1 MMPLVTAENTPL
13 PRGVTHPPAA
23 PPEAADFAA
32 ILGRL
37 RAMMAPGQPDAAA
50 GATAEIPPQGEDAP
64 RPAGA
69 PADGSPE
76 DDGSGPDG
84 VVGAFPDLPEGDA
97 GAALPAQPPIGAAA
111 PDPAPQG
118 REEGRESLLRARLAL
133 AQEGAG
139 PVPAAGRAGGTGPA
153 SALAA
158 AAPLSA
164 DDSAPVREPFPATGM
179 PETAIPSPTPRLQSA
194 LPSSRVAPPP
204 AEAPHIPMPDV
215 PQAPVTRA
223 SGPEAAAGAPAAS
236 ALPPAPTQASAAQ
249 TVQATRAPM
258 PRPVVQAD
266 APGTMPAA
274 ASAPHRSTG
283 PSVPV
288 DQPELS
294 RLQHG
299 ESRPDQRILSLAQTA
314 ETGPAQRPLG
324 LSSRQHAQ
332 VPWTDQN
339 PVHAGPAQPG
349 QAMPGPALL
358 NQAGPGQAA
367 PSQAPA
373 GAGAPPATAAAL
385 VRPPF
390 PAARPALPQT
400 AGFVP
405 NLPSAP
411 TPPDV
416 ITDKPPVTSE
426 GQPTGVSPPSRT
438 VAISALLAAPAG
450 RGDTGSSP
458 TPTNALL
465 FPSPAEILRPLTPEA
480 RPATPIQAQRAV
492 APTMV
497 SPQMPAPL
505 AALATGSAPTDRRP
519 TPAATASKPAV
530 DTAPAPLRT
539 PTVTTR
545 QPGTPVQ
552 ASLPT
557 QQLAPSAPP
566 AVATLTDAA
575 MGLPESP
582 RRTPAITATQPSAPD
597 PASLATRQLAPNPP
611 PAVATVT
618 DAATGL
624 PEFPRRT
631 PAITAIQPSTPD
643 PASLATRQL
652 APHSPPAIT
661 TVTNAATGL
670 PGSPQRTP
678 AITATEPGMPVQ
690 PPMRQLAP
698 GALAP
703 VPAVDKAAPVPP
715 GSPARIH
722 AAPGAGPRDPYG
734 AARAV
739 FAAKPARA
747 AGPSPLPLPAMPL
760 GSGAALPAA
769 RLSPDRIRA
778 EPVHPA
784 PDTASAAPAAQAVL
798 PPGAA
803 LVPPPVPID
812 QTPPG
817 GDQPVD
823 LIHRLDAPPRAEA
836 MAEPRAGTTPAL
848 DTAQRIAQQIAARL
862 DVPGPGTFDLAL
874 QPEEL
879 GQVRLKLVSHDAGS
893 LLIVQ
898 AERPETLDL
907 MRRHIG
913 VLEQDLRAL
922 GHDQLSLR
930 FSGGHAG
937 DAGQRA
943 AQHAAPQAASEG
955 TPAADPRPSTQ
966 TAPAPPRARD
976 HLDLRL

>member
-1 MMPLVTAENTPL
+1 
-13 PRGVTHPPAA
+13 
-23 PPEAADFAA
+23 
-32 ILGRL
+32 
-37 RAMMAPGQPDAAA
+37 
-50 GATAEIPPQGEDAP
+50 
-64 RPAGA
+64 
-69 PADGSPE
+69 
-76 DDGSGPDG
+76 
-84 VVGAFPDLPEGDA
+84 
-97 GAALPAQPPIGAAA
+97 
-111 PDPAPQG
+111 
-118 REEGRESLLRARLAL
+118 
-133 AQEGAG
+133 
-139 PVPAAGRAGGTGPA
+139 
-153 SALAA
+153 
-158 AAPLSA
+158 
-164 DDSAPVREPFPATGM
+164 
-179 PETAIPSPTPRLQSA
+179 
-194 LPSSRVAPPP
+194 
-204 AEAPHIPMPDV
+204 
-215 PQAPVTRA
+215 
-223 SGPEAAAGAPAAS
+223 
-236 ALPPAPTQASAAQ
+236 
-249 TVQATRAPM
+249 
-258 PRPVVQAD
+258 
-266 APGTMPAA
+266 
-274 ASAPHRSTG
+274 
-283 PSVPV
+283 
-288 DQPELS
+288 
-294 RLQHG
+294 
-299 ESRPDQRILSLAQTA
+299 
-314 ETGPAQRPLG
+314 
-324 LSSRQHAQ
+324 
-332 VPWTDQN
+332 
-339 PVHAGPAQPG
+339 
-349 QAMPGPALL
+349 MPGPALL
-358 NQAGPGQAA
+358 TQAGPGQAA
-367 PSQAPA
+367 PGQAPA
-373 GAGAPPATAAAL
+373 GAGVPPTTAAAL

-390 PAARPALPQT
+390 PAARPPLPQT
-400 AGFVP
+400 AGFDP

-411 TPPDV
+411 TLPDV

-426 GQPTGVSPPSRT
+426 GQPTGVSPPGRT

-458 TPTNALL
+458 TPTTALL

-480 RPATPIQAQRAV
+480 RPESPIQAQRAV

-497 SPQMPAPL
+497 SPRMPAPL

-519 TPAATASKPAV
+519 IPAATASKPAV

-557 QQLAPSAPP
+557 RQLAPSAPP

-624 PEFPRRT
+624 PESLRRT
-631 PAITAIQPSTPD
+631 PAK
-643 PASLATRQL
+643 
-652 APHSPPAIT
+652 
-661 TVTNAATGL
+661 
-670 PGSPQRTP
+670 
-678 AITATEPGMPVQ
+678 TATEPGMPVQ

-715 GSPARIH
+715 GSPARIQT
-722 AAPGAGPRDPYG
+722 APGAGPRDPYG

-739 FAAKPARA
+739 FAAEPARA

-778 EPVHPA
+778 EPIHRA
-784 PDTASAAPAAQAVL
+784 PDTASAAPGAQAVL
-798 PPGAA
+798 SPGAA

-823 LIHRLDAPPRAEA
+823 PIHRLDAPPRAEA
-836 MAEPRAGTTPAL
+836 MAEPRAGTTPAV

>member
-1 MMPLVTAENTPL
+1 MPLVTAENTPL

-566 AVATLTDAA
+566 AVATLIDAA
-575 MGLPESP
+575 IGLPES
-582 RRTPAITATQPSAPD
+582 
-597 PASLATRQLAPNPP
+597 
-611 PAVATVT
+611 
-618 DAATGL
+618 
-624 PEFPRRT
+624 PRRT

>member
-566 AVATLTDAA
+566 AVATLIDAA
-575 MGLPESP
+575 IGLPES
-582 RRTPAITATQPSAPD
+582 
-597 PASLATRQLAPNPP
+597 
-611 PAVATVT
+611 
-618 DAATGL
+618 
-624 PEFPRRT
+624 PRRT

>member
-13 PRGVTHPPAA
+13 RRGVTHPPAA

-37 RAMMAPGQPDAAA
+37 RAVMAPGQPDAAA
-50 GATAEIPPQGEDAP
+50 GATAEIPPQGEDAL
-64 RPAGA
+64 RPAA
-69 PADGSPE
+69 AAADGSPE

-97 GAALPAQPPIGAAA
+97 GAALPAQPPIGAVA

-139 PVPAAGRAGGTGPA
+139 PVPAAGRAGGTGSA

-164 DDSAPVREPFPATGM
+164 GDGAPVREPFPATGV
-179 PETAIPSPTPRLQSA
+179 PETAIPSTTPRLQSA

-204 AEAPHIPMPDV
+204 AEAPHIPMPGV

-223 SGPEAAAGAPAAS
+223 SGPEAAAGA
-236 ALPPAPTQASAAQ
+236 Q
-249 TVQATRAPM
+249 TVQAAGAPM

-274 ASAPHRSTG
+274 ASAPHRSAG
-283 PSVPV
+283 PSVPI

-299 ESRPDQRILSLAQTA
+299 VSRPDQRILSRAQMA

-324 LSSRQHAQ
+324 PSSRQRAQ

-358 NQAGPGQAA
+358 NQAGPGQAGPGQAA

-373 GAGAPPATAAAL
+373 GAVAPPTTAAAL

-400 AGFVP
+400 AGFDP

-426 GQPTGVSPPSRT
+426 GQPTEMSPPGRT
-438 VAISALLAAPAG
+438 VAISALLTAPAG

-458 TPTNALL
+458 KPTTALL
-465 FPSPAEILRPLTPEA
+465 FPSPAETLRPLTLQA

-505 AALATGSAPTDRRP
+505 AALATGSAPTDLRP
-519 TPAATASKPAV
+519 IPATTASKPAV
-530 DTAPAPLRT
+530 DTAPAPRQT
-539 PTVTTR
+539 PTLTAR

-557 QQLAPSAPP
+557 RQLAPSAPP
-566 AVATLTDAA
+566 AVATLIDAA
-575 MGLPESP
+575 IGLPESP
-582 RRTPAITATQPSAPD
+582 RRTPAITAIQPSTPD

-624 PEFPRRT
+624 PESPRRI
-631 PAITAIQPSTPD
+631 PA
-643 PASLATRQL
+643 L
-652 APHSPPAIT
+652 
-661 TVTNAATGL
+661 
-670 PGSPQRTP
+670 
-678 AITATEPGMPVQ
+678 TATEPGMPVQ

-715 GSPARIH
+715 GSPARIQT
-722 AAPGAGPRDPYG
+722 APGAGPRDPYG

-739 FAAKPARA
+739 FAAEPARA
-747 AGPSPLPLPAMPL
+747 AGPSPLPPPAMPL

-778 EPVHPA
+778 EPIHRA
-784 PDTASAAPAAQAVL
+784 PDTASAAPGAQAVL
-798 PPGAA
+798 SPGAA

-836 MAEPRAGTTPAL
+836 MAEPRAGTMPAV